1 MANKPQTN
9 NADTP
14 HGFPGPGYAG
24 FGGSAGYSGSGQGGV
39 SGGYAGSGSTEGPW
53 RPVPDTWH
61 DDHIASVIRER
72 LQDARGID
80 ARYVHVE
87 VEAGVVSL
95 RGDIATRAMRH
106 SAIEMAKRVQGVHR
120 VRNQLHVT
128 TPFFQELRAKLT
140 SRRHATT

>member
-1 MANKPQTN
+1 MANKPQAD

-24 FGGSAGYSGSGQGGV
+24 FNGSAGYNGSGMGGV
-39 SGGYAGSGSTEGPW
+39 SGGYAGDGVTEGPW

-61 DDHIASVIRER
+61 DDQIASVIRER
-72 LQDARGID
+72 LAEGRGID
-80 ARYVHVE
+80 ASQVEVE

-95 RGDIATRAMRH
+95 RGEIATRSMRH
-106 SAIEMAKRVQGVHR
+106 AVVELTKRVSGVRR
-120 VRNQLHVT
+120 VHNELHVT

-140 SRRHATT
+140 ARRHAPT